1 MSMRLS
7 YMLTAFALI
16 TPALMMSNTQDAEAC
31 SIAHFE
37 ESMPP
42 EWSETNEF
50 PANGIFYAEFEQR
63 YHWVDEQGDP
73 IELEEV
79 MELNLPELLDIRRP
93 VTPLTPG
100 QKIMTEG
107 CNHES
112 CTWTIVEED
121 TTAPPTPRI
130 SEVEVY
136 IDRQR
141 RLERTRYV
149 DSCGGG
155 SGDNHSISF
164 QLEFDEEIE
173 DVDLHTIWL
182 EFGADDGDIVY
193 VMPPPTEDRVT
204 RATAYQADGKTIYY
218 STSLSEQNQF
228 LRPDAPFC
236 FRAAL
241 MDAAGN
247 VSQRSAEQ
255 CVDPT
260 NRRAPYVS
268 GPGACSIGALGA
280 GPSAPSG
287 IPLLGLAIG
296 LVALGVRRREA

>member
-141 RLERTRYV
+141 RLAPH
-149 DSCGGG
+149 GGCKA
-155 SGDNHSISF
+155 S
-164 QLEFDEEIE
+164 
-173 DVDLHTIWL
+173 
-182 EFGADDGDIVY
+182 
-193 VMPPPTEDRVT
+193 PR
-204 RATAYQADGKTIYY
+204 RATPAVP
-218 STSLSEQNQF
+218 
-228 LRPDAPFC
+228 R
-236 FRAAL
+236 R
-241 MDAAGN
+241 
-247 VSQRSAEQ
+247 RSA
-255 CVDPT
+255 
-260 NRRAPYVS
+260 RRLRAGAER
-268 GPGACSIGALGA
+268 GP
-280 GPSAPSG
+280 PSQEG
-287 IPLLGLAIG
+287 
-296 LVALGVRRREA
+296 